1 MLGFKRAAKLTQN
14 RAIFNLAQRGFAA
27 QGVVTRELAAH
38 LEKLGI
44 NHNRIV
50 QNPTVGELYE
60 YAMDPIH
67 KASVGD

>member
-27 QGVVTRELAAH
+27 QGVITRELAAH

-50 QNPTVGELYE
+50 QNPT
-60 YAMDPIH
+60 
-67 KASVGD
+67 